1 MSDEQNSSQSGLQE
15 EVEVE
20 GANASESGSA
30 EANDRVGYKRPPKHS
45 RFQPG
50 QSGNPRGRPPGVKSL
65 SDIVRK
71 IVGQKV
77 TITENGRTRRVPRL
91 EAILLRAAGEASRG
105 DAPALRLLLQL
116 TERYGEARRV
126 APTATTRRPRTSR
139 SCAATCPIS
148 TPPRCWRLIPRP
160 PTSMEAKRDRR
171 R

>member
-1 MSDEQNSSQSGLQE
+1 MVEEPQPRRKARPEQAGPADVDSAA
-15 EVEVE
+15 
-20 GANASESGSA
+20 GADAIDS
-30 EANDRVGYKRPPKHS
+30 VGYRRPPKHS

-65 SDIVRK
+65 PDIVRK

-105 DAPALRLLLQL
+105 DPRALRLLLQL
-116 TERYGEARRV
+116 AERYGANAQSGAEHEAMGAEDIAILRRYLPDFD
-126 APTATTRRPRTSR
+126 ASGDGEADPLTSLD
-139 SCAATCPIS
+139 AAD
-148 TPPRCWRLIPRP
+148 
-160 PTSMEAKRDRR
+160 DRR